1 MWNNLLNAFII
12 NDICIRFSQMDV
24 KYSYN
29 ANRMDATTIH
39 LKEGNE
45 AWM

>member
-1 MWNNLLNAFII
+1 MWNNLLNEFII

-29 ANRMDATTIH
+29 ANRMDAIIIQ
-39 LKEGNE
+39 LKEENE
-45 AWM
+45 A